1 MAAPAEPP
9 AENAAAAE
17 APDLPADP
25 AEEME
30 LDNEDE
36 DGGAE
41 DVADAN
47 NGAQG
52 MTALIKKMR
61 HFSNANWCKKLLDCN
76 IVFVLCRWYELECS
90 GMGSCSWRAHLG
102 KGETMC
108 CM

>member
-17 APDLPADP
+17 APDIPPDP

-30 LDNEDE
+30 LENEDEE

-41 DVADAN
+41 DVADGN

-52 MTALIKKMR
+52 MKWHSRCGRMKTI
-61 HFSNANWCKKLLDCN
+61 
-76 IVFVLCRWYELECS
+76 
-90 GMGSCSWRAHLG
+90 
-102 KGETMC
+102 
-108 CM
+108 